1 MSQETSPWRSLIPAG
16 RVGRGVRYLTPRPV
30 PDRRTSS
37 TSASLGDNI
46 KGMSSFCQVTEDTK
60 AMGTYLRRLRDQ
72 AGLSQRD
79 LARRLGC
86 QQPAIS
92 RLEAGEVRP
101 NIATLQRIAE
111 ALGLQLELRMVDL
124 DEALT
129 SGVPVA
135 FS

>member
-1 MSQETSPWRSLIPAG
+1 
-16 RVGRGVRYLTPRPV
+16 
-30 PDRRTSS
+30 
-37 TSASLGDNI
+37 
-46 KGMSSFCQVTEDTK
+46 
-60 AMGTYLRRLRDQ
+60 MGTYLRRLRDQ